1 MGTVKKY
8 QNGFVKPSSRA
19 VKWQKKFRAE
29 PSDICGECSACSPV
43 GDGPPWVRSELR
55 AQEWMN
61 LTDEQGGGKK
71 KKPANREH
79 CLAKGCCVSVYK
91 GLKGNGKT
99 DWQRYSEGCLVE
111 ENRS

>member
-61 LTDEQGGGKK
+61 LTDEQGGGEKK
-71 KKPANREH
+71 LQTENI
-79 CLAKGCCVSVYK
+79 VW
-91 GLKGNGKT
+91 LKGVVYQFTKA
-99 DWQRYSEGCLVE
+99 
-111 ENRS
+111 